1 MSFSKP
7 QKRKSDGNRGPNC
20 IRGPDG
26 KFIKMTP
33 GAVASPSKAVASP
46 SKPVSSPSKPVA
58 SPSKAVASPPKA
70 VVSPSK
76 VADYV
81 IPDDDDN
88 SDTEYINRELRKAL
102 DEISADEIEAIH
114 AAKPPPM
121 NRAVIKPVPNGPL
134 DDLPNP
140 VKKHTKPPTQKICA
154 PMTLPTRDLEERI
167 VSMIRKHSDHYLQI
181 QQFRQVYNCMYGEKI
196 QCGDLN
202 VTRWLMQF
210 RGLYVDGDKVY
221 IAAHGSREPDMPN
234 YPPMA
239 HPYPPMAHTYP
250 PMAYQYHP
258 IVHPYRPIMQT
269 PKVKTSMCHRIINGQ
284 YCKYG
289 HMCSFAHSDHELHT
303 YT

>member
-7 QKRKSDGNRGPNC
+7 QKRKSDG
-20 IRGPDG
+20 IRGADG
-26 KFIKMTP
+26 KFIKMAP

-46 SKPVSSPSKPVA
+46 SKAVA
-58 SPSKAVASPPKA
+58 SPSKAVASPSKPVA
-70 VVSPSK
+70 SHSK

-81 IPDDDDN
+81 IPDDNDD

-167 VSMIRKHSDHYLQI
+167 MSMIRKHSDHYLQI

-210 RGLYVDGDKVY
+210 RGLYIDGDKVY
-221 IAAHGSREPDMPN
+221 IAAHGSREPDHRAPIMPN

-239 HPYPPMAHTYP
+239 HPYPPMAYQYP

-289 HMCSFAHSDHELHT
+289 HMCSFAHSGHELHT

>member
-1 MSFSKP
+1 MPFSKP
-7 QKRKSDGNRGPNC
+7 QKRKSDG

-26 KFIKMTP
+26 KFIKMAP
-33 GAVASPSKAVASP
+33 RAVASPSKPVVSPSKAVASP
-46 SKPVSSPSKPVA
+46 SKA
-58 SPSKAVASPPKA
+58 ATSPSKA
-70 VVSPSK
+70 
-76 VADYV
+76 ADYV

-88 SDTEYINRELRKAL
+88 SDTEYINRELREAL

-210 RGLYVDGDKVY
+210 QGLYVDGDKVY
-221 IAAHGSREPDMPN
+221 IAAHYSREPIMPN

-239 HPYPPMAHTYP
+239 HPYPPMMHQYPPMAHPYP
-250 PMAYQYHP
+250 PMAYPYHP
-258 IVHPYRPIMQT
+258 IVHPYRPIVQT

-289 HMCSFAHSDHELHT
+289 HMCSFAHSDHELYT